1 MRTSWKLFDVTKFQE
16 EIKVAQKP
24 LWSHNK
30 SAKVST
36 DGPDD
41 DSQQGPEHT
50 EAQPRADR
58 SAVARCND
66 ADLEQTAAQSRGKM
80 LQISSRQQTSLE
92 KRERER
98 EQLYTA
104 RSGSRGIGARRASS
118 TRVVREQER
127 STEASPP
134 TARYKARTA
143 KTDPHSAERRCIAR
157 EK

>member
-24 LWSHNK
+24 LLSHNK

-41 DSQQGPEHT
+41 DSQQSPEHT

-66 ADLEQTAAQSRGKM
+66 ADLEQTAAQWPGKM

-92 KRERER
+92 KKRERER
-98 EQLYTA
+98 EQLHTA
-104 RSGSRGIGARRASS
+104 RIGSRGIGARRA
-118 TRVVREQER
+118 
-127 STEASPP
+127 
-134 TARYKARTA
+134 
-143 KTDPHSAERRCIAR
+143 
-157 EK
+157 